1 MFNFEKDTLTMIAV
15 AVCILTTIYM
25 FTEMNKQK
33 QDVSSLQGVSM
44 QMMDILSSPPPPMMD
59 PREME
64 EEEVE
69 TTGAENTEEN

>member
-1 MFNFEKDTLTMIAV
+1 MIAV

-33 QDVSSLQGVSM
+33 QDVSSLKGVSM
-44 QMMDILSSPPPPMMD
+44 QMMDILSSPPPPMD

-69 TTGAENTEEN
+69 TTAENPEEN

>member
-15 AVCILTTIYM
+15 AVCILTTIYL
-25 FTEMNKQK
+25 FTEMNKQR
-33 QDVSSLQGVSM
+33 QDVSSLKGVSM
-44 QMMDILSSPPPPMMD
+44 QMMDILSSPPPPMD